1 MELAAAAAG
10 RGALPAGAAAALLW
24 PLAGGEAL
32 AAGKAGMTA
41 LLLRSWPAALAA
53 AGMAALVWLASEAV
67 RVVAAMTQRVARQV
81 GTIGAASAVEREER
95 GVRA

>member
-41 LLLRSWPAALAA
+41 LLLRGWPAALAA

-67 RVVAAMTQRVARQV
+67 RVVAAMTQRVTRQV
-81 GTIGAASAVEREER
+81 GTVGDTSAVEREKR